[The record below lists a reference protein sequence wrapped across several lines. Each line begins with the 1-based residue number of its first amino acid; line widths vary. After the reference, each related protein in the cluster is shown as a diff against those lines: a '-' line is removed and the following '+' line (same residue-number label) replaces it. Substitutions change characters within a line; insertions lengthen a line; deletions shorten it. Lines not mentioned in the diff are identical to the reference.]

1 MEEAHPEAAAILA
14 QAGWTPHP
22 EWGVYTRGP
31 LVMGGVGGSFHVKDY
46 TRIPPGHPQYGPD
59 TPDTAEEAA
68 AWLVARFPNPLATE
82 ATLELITLAEAPEAE
97 ETPQHESDG
106 ETGEASEGGLPHPEA
121 EPSADASAPDDSLLG
136 SGGISD
142 DGAYDGGEADSLIE
156 SEPLDADFS
165 EPQDLGAEL
174 LDEYEAELP
183 ALEGADLEEAE
194 PEPAEDPPQGQDRV
208 YGLDDLDR
216 VRAVAIHRVRLYA
229 NGLMPPWYPD
239 DDARLAT
246 LRNFAMG
253 VSEKR
258 WDDDAAKQTE
268 LNALETT
275 VRRIN
280 EIKNARDAKAEFL
293 ENASREDVEAF
304 VVEADWP

>member
-1 MEEAHPEAAAILA
+1 MNEEAHPEAASILA

-31 LVMGGVGGSFHVKDY
+31 LVMGGFAGSFHVKDY
-46 TRIPPGHPQYGPD
+46 TRIPPGHPQYGPN

-68 AWLVARFPNPLATE
+68 AWLVARFANPLETE
-82 ATLELITLAEAPEAE
+82 ATLEPITLAAEPEAE
-97 ETPQHESDG
+97 ETPQHESNG
-106 ETGEASEGGLPHPEA
+106 ETGEDAAAPEDYGIGHQSVGG
-121 EPSADASAPDDSLLG
+121 S
-136 SGGISD
+136 
-142 DGAYDGGEADSLIE
+142 DGGPADEGLHSVAADDV
-156 SEPLDADFS
+156 LDADFDIS
-165 EPQDLGAEL
+165 DLGGSEE
-174 LDEYEAELP
+174 LDEELADLP
-183 ALEGADLEEAE
+183 ALEGADVLM
-194 PEPAEDPPQGQDRV
+194 AEDSDYFIPREAAETPQDRI

-258 WDDDAAKQTE
+258 WDDDAAKQLE

-293 ENASREDVEAF
+293 ENATREEVGAF

>member
-1 MEEAHPEAAAILA
+1 M
-14 QAGWTPHP
+14 
-22 EWGVYTRGP
+22 
-31 LVMGGVGGSFHVKDY
+31 
-46 TRIPPGHPQYGPD
+46 
-59 TPDTAEEAA
+59 
-68 AWLVARFPNPLATE
+68 
-82 ATLELITLAEAPEAE
+82 
-97 ETPQHESDG
+97 
-106 ETGEASEGGLPHPEA
+106 
-121 EPSADASAPDDSLLG
+121 
-136 SGGISD
+136 
-142 DGAYDGGEADSLIE
+142 
-156 SEPLDADFS
+156 DADFT

-183 ALEGADLEEAE
+183 ALEGADVL
-194 PEPAEDPPQGQDRV
+194 PAEDSDYFVPREKAEPPQDRI

-258 WDDDAAKQTE
+258 WDDEPAKQLE

-293 ENASREDVEAF
+293 ENATREEVGAF

>member
-1 MEEAHPEAAAILA
+1 MEEAHPEAAAILRE
-14 QAGWTPHP
+14 AGWAPHP

-31 LVMGGVGGSFHVKDY
+31 LVMGGFAGSFHVKDY

-68 AWLVARFPNPLATE
+68 AWLVARFKAPEPETNPLSLDE
-82 ATLELITLAEAPEAE
+82 LEFRIAPEPEAE

-106 ETGEASEGGLPHPEA
+106 ETGEGDEDQAARTDDNSGRGDSEGER
-121 EPSADASAPDDSLLG
+121 DAFYAG
-136 SGGISD
+136 SSP
-142 DGAYDGGEADSLIE
+142 
-156 SEPLDADFS
+156 EPLDADFT

-183 ALEGADLEEAE
+183 ALEGADLEEEA
-194 PEPAEDPPQGQDRV
+194 ALDPIEEEAPQGQDRFI
-208 YGLDDLDR
+208 GLDDLDR
-216 VRAVAIHRVRLYA
+216 RRSLRIGDTIRYA
-229 NGLMPPWYPD
+229 NGLMPAWSIE

-258 WDDDAAKQTE
+258 WDDNPANQAE

-275 VRRIN
+275 IRRIN
-280 EIKNARDAKAEFL
+280 EIKNARDAKVEFL
-293 ENASREDVEAF
+293 ESASRDDVEAF

>member
-1 MEEAHPEAAAILA
+1 MMEEAHPEAAAFLA

-68 AWLVARFPNPLATE
+68 AWLVARFAANPLATE
-82 ATLELITLAEAPEAE
+82 ATLEPITLAEAPEAE
-97 ETPQHESDG
+97 ETPGHESDG
-106 ETGEASEGGLPHPEA
+106 ETGETP
-121 EPSADASAPDDSLLG
+121 
-136 SGGISD
+136 
-142 DGAYDGGEADSLIE
+142 DGGEQLFGADAPEGANADDRAGGGVSGEGAEVFGPVDFADVI
-156 SEPLDADFS
+156 EPLDADFT

-174 LDEYEAELP
+174 LDEHEAELP
-183 ALEGADLEEAE
+183 ALEGADLEEAA
-194 PEPAEDPPQGQDRV
+194 PEPIEEEAPQGQDRFI
-208 YGLDDLDR
+208 GLDDLDR
-216 VRAVAIHRVRLYA
+216 RRSLRIGDVIRYA
-229 NGLMPPWYPD
+229 SNLLPPWYPD

-258 WDDDAAKQTE
+258 WDDNPANQAE

-275 VRRIN
+275 IRRIN
-280 EIKNARDAKAEFL
+280 EIKNARDAKVEFL
-293 ENASREDVEAF
+293 ESASREDVEAF